1 MSVHPPDVVLTI
13 HDGYCC
19 GTPTLEK
26 FITMASTHGGLNQVN
41 SATFLMTMTGRATK
55 TAIRS
60 KDIIPT
66 VEPGY
71 VIPVR
76 PK

>member
-1 MSVHPPDVVLTI
+1 MTVHPPDVMLTM

-26 FITMASTHGGLNQVN
+26 FITMASSHGGLNQIN
-41 SATFLMTMTGRATK
+41 SATFVMTMTGRATK
-55 TAIRS
+55 PIRS

-71 VIPVR
+71 VIPIR